1 MKLSKELKQKVVKFL
16 MNGDKEFQVV
26 NSYGPAFGNAS
37 VYSEL
42 EVKEMVNKCGNFSE
56 LEDLVIR
63 ELELESVMGFGEVL
77 DLLEN

>member
-1 MKLSKELKQKVVKFL
+1 MKLSKELKQKVVNFL
-16 MNGDKEFQVV
+16 MNGEKELEVV
-26 NSYGPAFGNAS
+26 NSYGGDAS